1 MHLLVHGFLLPCQ
14 PAFLDASGFP
24 RSVLHDGRGVLQQ
37 GQDAASRIGWRTS
50 QQEGKGWA
58 RHRDEEIKGLKKTT
72 ERHRKTTYLNI
83 WIYLTV
89 FESFEEF
96 FSWFNLMCSNFF
108 AHLFGLSRWK
118 CPKLQDHYQMLW
130 LGVCFFWYHILHSQE
145 SVKRFWKNFW
155 WILPFYCWIQDLQP
169 DSLPHNFND
178 FPVVTLCHVS

>member
-1 MHLLVHGFLLPCQ
+1 MDSSFHVSQHFWIS
-14 PAFLDASGFP
+14 AGFP
-24 RSVLHDGRGVLQQ
+24 RAVLHDGRGVLQQ

-58 RHRDEEIKGLKKTT
+58 RAQGRRKKGLKKTT

-96 FSWFNLMCSNFF
+96 FSWLNLMCSNFF

-130 LGVCFFWYHILHSQE
+130 LVVWDQLWRSCFFGTIFCTRKKVWSDSERTSGE
-145 SVKRFWKNFW
+145 S
-155 WILPFYCWIQDLQP
+155 
-169 DSLPHNFND
+169 
-178 FPVVTLCHVS
+178 CHFVAECKT